1 MTQDQLQ
8 AEVLKELQNKGLT
21 NPPSRPSTGRSSKKA
36 KSAQKVGRATN
47 RTAKAPQP
55 SQTERFDQ
63 MTPVSKQAPEP
74 VGGAMH
80 DRSQQLLT
88 STKVGSTLGISPK
101 RQAIYAKSSMVK
113 TKKSNLLADSDVQL
127 AAYP

>member
-1 MTQDQLQ
+1 
-8 AEVLKELQNKGLT
+8 
-21 NPPSRPSTGRSSKKA
+21 
-36 KSAQKVGRATN
+36 
-47 RTAKAPQP
+47 
-55 SQTERFDQ
+55 
-63 MTPVSKQAPEP
+63 
-74 VGGAMH
+74 MH